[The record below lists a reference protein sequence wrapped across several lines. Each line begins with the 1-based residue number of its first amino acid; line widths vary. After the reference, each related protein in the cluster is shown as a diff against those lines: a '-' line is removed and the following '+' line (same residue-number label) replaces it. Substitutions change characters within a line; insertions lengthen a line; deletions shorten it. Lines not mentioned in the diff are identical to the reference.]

1 MYCFIVSIINIMK
14 AEQIIFSLM
23 QIQMSIGDL
32 RNTLFEVQGFVK
44 ELRNL

>member
-23 QIQMSIGDL
+23 QIQMNIGDL
-32 RNTLFEVQGFVK
+32 
-44 ELRNL
+44 